1 MQPPSTSTSL
11 RQMPETGSDRDALI
25 DTAELLFA
33 SRGINGPSLRE
44 VTQVAGVRNKSA
56 VQYHF
61 GDRGGLVRA
70 VLARRGETL
79 RVRRAL
85 SLEQLL
91 VNGTEHRL
99 RSLCRAIIEPYCE
112 FLGDGSGA
120 LSYLIVANEVLG
132 DPTRS
137 YDELQADF
145 NDPLLPELIMRLVAE
160 MDLPETIAAERTLVA
175 MSSVIGSVADRA
187 RRQLDRTAIRPL
199 APVDLFVANLVDM
212 LAAAVSA
219 PADQATLDAAHPTRN
234 NPRSATAAG

>member
-1 MQPPSTSTSL
+1 
-11 RQMPETGSDRDALI
+11 MPENGSDRVALL

-44 VTQVAGVRNKSA
+44 VTLVAGVRNKSA

-61 GDRGGLVRA
+61 GDRSGLLRA

-91 VNGTEHRL
+91 VDGTEHRL

-112 FLGDGSGA
+112 FLGDGPGA
-120 LSYLIVANEVLG
+120 MSYLIVANEVLG
-132 DPTRS
+132 DPSRS
-137 YDELQADF
+137 YDDLQADF
-145 NDPLLPELIMRLVAE
+145 NDPLLPELIVRLVAE
-160 MDLPETIAAERTLVA
+160 MDLPAPIAAERTLVA

-187 RRQLDRTAIRPL
+187 RRQLDRTAIRPV
-199 APVDLFVANLVDM
+199 APVDLFVSNLVDM

-219 PADQATLDAAHPTRN
+219 PADQTTLDAVDATLAAPK
-234 NPRSATAAG
+234 SATAAR